1 MTNTNHRLIITSS
14 CDTSYLTPLLSPPIS
29 FQSSPK
35 MIWQSPPPIPLAFA
49 PPIPSPKYPFNC
61 NNPISIV
68 QTAAVAAAAAN
79 GIHGAASTLPVFGS
93 LQQIPQAA
101 SSSAFQLT
109 SQSPREVTV
118 HPEATTSAVYGGAK
132 RKRDESFIS
141 TSEPSDVE
149 GTVSVFSSIHICL

>member
-1 MTNTNHRLIITSS
+1 
-14 CDTSYLTPLLSPPIS
+14 
-29 FQSSPK
+29 
-35 MIWQSPPPIPLAFA
+35 MIWQSSPPIPLAFA

-93 LQQIPQAA
+93 LQQMPQQVVS
-101 SSSAFQLT
+101 SSSAFHLT

-141 TSEPSDVE
+141 TSEPSDIE
-149 GTVSVFSSIHICL
+149 GTVSIFSNIYIYL